1 MADGTT
7 TQDITEVQD
16 PTVGSFDDFPPDPFD
31 IFDPSQ
37 KSDPYPLYAKL
48 RAESPVHHLE
58 ADDIYV
64 VSRFDDLMNMVR
76 DTDTYSSK
84 FTQSPSGF
92 RRRSRM
98 GAEMQQ
104 SMVMQNFTG
113 LRILIGTD
121 PPDHTTLRRLVT
133 KPFTPRNIGA
143 REERIRSLTN
153 ELVDNLIAAR
163 DNDGVS
169 DLVDHIAYPLPVIVI
184 AEVMGIPPERRE
196 DFKRW
201 SDAFVGGFDA
211 AIDAARMEERR
222 ADMMAMFQYFG
233 EVVAERQEDPRD
245 DLISMILEG
254 TEGEDAKLSVPE
266 VVMFCVLLLV
276 AGNETTTNLIGN
288 LWTALCDNPDQLE
301 KLRSDRTLIPSA
313 VEEGLRYDSPV
324 QALFRITTRETELA
338 GVRLP
343 AEARLMPLFAAGNRD
358 ESHYPQAEKF
368 LVDRNPTDHMGFGAG
383 IHLCLG
389 APLARL
395 ETQIAFEILLDRLP
409 NLRPAGE
416 PTRTESLM
424 LRGFT
429 KIPVTW

>member
-1 MADGTT
+1 MADSAT
-7 TQDITEVQD
+7 TQNLIEDDYT
-16 PTVGSFDDFPPDPFD
+16 DFPPDPFD

-37 KSDPYPLYAKL
+37 KNDPYPLYAKL

-64 VSRFDDLMNMVR
+64 VSRFDDLMHMVR

-98 GAEMQQ
+98 GTEMQQ

-163 DNDGVS
+163 DSDGVS

-233 EVVAERQEDPRD
+233 EVVAERQEHPKD
-245 DLISMILEG
+245 DLISMILES

-266 VVMFCVLLLV
+266 VIMFCVLLLV

-288 LWTALCDNPDQLE
+288 LWTALWDNPDQLE
-301 KLRSDRTLIPSA
+301 KLRNDRSLIPSA

-343 AEARLMPLFAAGNRD
+343 AEARLMPLFASGNHD

-395 ETQIAFEILLDRLP
+395 ETQIALEIMLDRLP
-409 NLRPAGE
+409 NLKPAGE

-429 KIPVTW
+429 KMPVTW